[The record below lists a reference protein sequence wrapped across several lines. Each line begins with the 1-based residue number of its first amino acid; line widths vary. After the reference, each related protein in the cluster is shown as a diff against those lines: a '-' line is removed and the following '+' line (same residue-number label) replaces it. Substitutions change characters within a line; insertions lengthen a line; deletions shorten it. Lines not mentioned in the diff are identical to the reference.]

1 MAMNKRFKVT
11 ALAAAVAAAG
21 SVVPAYGFEY
31 VKDDFRMQVDT
42 TVSAGAAWRASELDY
57 RSVGTSNAAAAYAA
71 GKNPSNDFHP
81 DTSSQDNSNLLW
93 KKGSTYSEIIKATI
107 DVEMNYKNYGAFIRG
122 HAFYDNRIV
131 NGDGVTDLPAYYPGV
146 LENTNYEPNQS
157 DGRSADI
164 LDAFVWGDWWI
175 GDMPVNARFGRQV
188 ISWGEGIF
196 FANGINSINPVDV
209 NVLLSPGAELKEALL
224 PVEALYGSIGLTSNL
239 SFEAFYQTDWK
250 KTEIPYCGNYFSTS
264 DTVAPSCKA
273 GFFAGGGDP
282 GATLSGA
289 PAELYRLPKGP
300 SDEPDTDKQYGFA
313 FRYYIDPIET
323 EVGFYHIRY
332 DSRTPVV
339 SGYAPQFDSAAD
351 IATANY
357 VMSAQRGGNI
367 AALNAAL
374 AANGLP
380 SAYSPTGASL
390 ANPGGVWAPD
400 LVSGAYTDLAA
411 IYQEMFV
418 TSFQNGITDLVTY
431 LVNEGIPAALATQA
445 GTAIGSAYAAGFG
458 GQGALLLPGGSLN
471 VEYPE
476 DIRLW
481 GVSFNSS
488 IDFGLPGG
496 ATAVSG
502 EFSYRENQPMQI
514 EDAQL
519 VAAILALPSQICGDE
534 SCYLSKEP
542 GEYVAGYVREEF
554 YQAEVAFIHFFDRIL
569 GASRW
574 TTILDIAYNY
584 ATIPDKDRLL
594 LNGAYRATVN
604 SKWGPLGSPTGEDDY
619 YPTANSWGYRARFT
633 GEYNNVFAGIN
644 LKPTISF
651 NHDVE
656 GVSPVG
662 TFLEDRKALGL
673 SLEAIYQNTY
683 SVNVSYTDFYGA
695 EPYNQ
700 LADRD
705 FYAISASASF

>member
-42 TVSAGAAWRASELDY
+42 TVSAGAAWRASERDY
-57 RSVGTSNAAAAYAA
+57 RSVGTSNAAAAYLS
-71 GKNPSNDFHP
+71 GDNPANQFHP

-93 KKGSTYSEIIKATI
+93 KKGSTYSEVVKATI
-107 DVEMNYKNYGAFIRG
+107 DLEMNYKNYGAFVRG

-146 LENTNYEPNQS
+146 LEGTNYEPHQS
-157 DGRSADI
+157 EGRSADI
-164 LDAFVWGDWWI
+164 LDAFIWGDWWI
-175 GDMPVNARFGRQV
+175 GEMPLNVRYGRQV
-188 ISWGEGIF
+188 ISWGEGVF
-196 FANGINSINPVDV
+196 FANGINSINPIDV

-224 PVEALYGSIGLTSNL
+224 PVEALYGSIGLTVNL

-250 KTEIPYCGNYFSTS
+250 RTEVPYCGNYFSTS
-264 DTVAPSCKA
+264 DTVAPSCQA

-282 GATLSGA
+282 GATVSGA
-289 PAELYRLPKGP
+289 PAELYRLPKTG
-300 SDEPDTDKQYGFA
+300 DNEPDTDKQYGFA

-339 SGYAPQFDSAAD
+339 SGYAPQYSSGAE
-351 IATANY
+351 IATANG
-357 VMSAQRGGNI
+357 VIGLQRYGGIQLLNQQLQQI
-367 AALNAAL
+367 NPALN
-374 AANGLP
+374 
-380 SAYSPTGASL
+380 YIPTGSSL
-390 ANPGGVWAPD
+390 ANPAGIWTPD
-400 LVSGAYTDLAA
+400 LVTSAYASLAD
-411 IYQEMFV
+411 IYNETFV
-418 TSFQNGITDLVTY
+418 TSLGAGAADLVAY
-431 LVNEGIPAALATQA
+431 LTGAGFSLEQASATATALASSF
-445 GTAIGSAYAAGFG
+445 GS
-458 GQGALLLPGGSLN
+458 QGALFLPAGSLM

-481 GVSFNSS
+481 GVSFNSN

-502 EFSYRENQPMQI
+502 EFSYRENQPMQV

-519 VAAILALPSQICGDE
+519 VAAILGLPNQVCGDS
-534 SCYLSKEP
+534 SCYLTKQP
-542 GEYVAGYVREEF
+542 GQYVAGYVREEF

-574 TTILDIAYNY
+574 TTILDLAYNY
-584 ATIPDKDRLL
+584 ATIPDKDVLL
-594 LNGAYRATVN
+594 LNGAYRATIS
-604 SKWGPLGSPTGEDDY
+604 SKWGPLGSPTGEANY
-619 YPTANSWGYRARFT
+619 YPTASSWGYRARFT

-651 NHDVE
+651 NHDVK

-662 TFLEDRKALGL
+662 TFIEDRKALGL
-673 SLEAIYQNTY
+673 SVEAIYQNTY

-705 FYAISASASF
+705 FYAISAQASF